1 MLDDFE
7 LEKKE
12 RQYFELILLHL
23 KQDLATLIDGLNSR
37 IRILNNWYDNFIKT
51 ARKGY
56 KASDLDT
63 GAERIFHHFFAPIL
77 RFPNSS
83 PIGSDLMFE
92 LPDAFMHIEIKTAL
106 IDNPSDYKGKI
117 NIGINQTSY
126 GVNKEFLPN
135 LPKYY
140 QTSSKIEKPCLT
152 YIIQIVH
159 EHAKPNVKAL
169 KLVCIPNGQL
179 YQLYGKSIFQS
190 GKGGYAKAKDFRYNY
205 AVEPY
210 FKLLSKRYEEKIFR
224 IELVYLDKGVKK
236 EDITN
241 LSDVPVHFQGR
252 YFTKK

>member
-1 MLDDFE
+1 MLSDFD
-7 LEKKE
+7 LEKLE
-12 RQYFELILLHL
+12 RQYFDLILLHL
-23 KQDLATLIDGLNSR
+23 RQDLNTLIDGLNSR
-37 IRILNNWYDNFIKT
+37 IKILNDWYNNFIKT
-51 ARKGY
+51 ARRGY

-77 RFPNSS
+77 KFPNSS

-126 GVNKEFLPN
+126 GVNNQFTPN

-140 QTSSKIEKPCLT
+140 QISSNTKKPCLT

-159 EHAKPNVKAL
+159 EQAKANIKAL
-169 KLVCIPNGQL
+169 KLACVPNGQL
-179 YQLYGKSIFQS
+179 NSVYGKRIFKS

-205 AVEPY
+205 AAEPL
-210 FKLLSKRYEEKIFR
+210 FRLLSERYKEKIFR
-224 IELVYLDKGVKK
+224 IELIYLAKNLKK

-241 LSDVPVHFQGR
+241 LSDVPVHFQL
-252 YFTKK
+252 

>member
-1 MLDDFE
+1 MLTDLE
-7 LEKKE
+7 LEKIE

-23 KQDLATLIDGLNSR
+23 KQDLNTLINGLNSR
-37 IRILNNWYDNFIKT
+37 IKILNDWYNNFIKT

-63 GAERIFHHFFAPIL
+63 GAERIFHHFFASIL

-92 LPDAFMHIEIKTAL
+92 LPDAFIHIEIKTAL

-117 NIGINQTSY
+117 NVGVNQTSY
-126 GVNKEFLPN
+126 GVNNMFKPN
-135 LPKYY
+135 LPWYY
-140 QTSSKIEKPCLT
+140 KISQKTEKPCLT

-159 EHAKPNVKAL
+159 EHAKPNIKAL

-179 YQLYGKSIFQS
+179 YRHYGKSIFKS

-205 AVEPY
+205 SAEPY
-210 FKLLSKRYEEKIFR
+210 FKLLSEKYKEKIFR
-224 IELVYLDKGVKK
+224 IELIYLSKDVNK

-241 LSDVPVHFQGR
+241 LSDVPVHFQ
-252 YFTKK
+252 F